1 MYATYPIILA
11 LYNWLQL
18 SQPNPPFMKTLK
30 IYLVLFVSL
39 VSYHAFAQ
47 DTISGYIKTPC
58 LQFSMPPD
66 KLPDLDF
73 RRTGDVLQ
81 ISGMIQ
87 ANCAGTHLA
96 IVNRSGDS
104 IFVTS
109 KDTGHLATCSCVY
122 NYQLKVKATDS
133 DSILVLNQIVYNLNS
148 VLVGMNAVDEK
159 DDLIDV
165 YYDPTIESMRIEQKS
180 GVKMNSVSIYDHAG
194 CLQLTV
200 ANDRSIVDMSGFKSG
215 LYILDFEMVDNRH
228 VTRKIMKNK

>member
-1 MYATYPIILA
+1 MQSCRFPQRYPPI
-11 LYNWLQL
+11 
-18 SQPNPPFMKTLK
+18 MKTLK

-47 DTISGYIKTPC
+47 DTISEYIKTPC
-58 LQFSMPPD
+58 LQFSLPPD
-66 KLPDLDF
+66 KLPDPQF
-73 RRTGDVLQ
+73 ERMGDS
-81 ISGMIQ
+81 ICITGMIG

-96 IVNRSGDS
+96 IIKRSNDS

-122 NYQLKVKATDS
+122 NFQLKVKATGS

-148 VLVGMNAVDEK
+148 VLVGMDAVYEK
-159 DDLIDV
+159 DDVIDV
-165 YYDPTIESMRIEQKS
+165 YYDPTIESLRIEQNS

-200 ANDRSIVDMSGFKSG
+200 ANDRTIVDLSGFKSG

-228 VTRKIMKNK
+228 VTSKVMKK